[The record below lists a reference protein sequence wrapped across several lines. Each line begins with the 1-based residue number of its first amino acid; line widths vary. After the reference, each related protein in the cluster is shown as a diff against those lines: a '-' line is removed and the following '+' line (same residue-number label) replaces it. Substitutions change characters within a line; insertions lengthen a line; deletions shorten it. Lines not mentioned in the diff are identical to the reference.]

1 MSAYMPRGLKS
12 DGTPY
17 KILIVDDSG
26 TMRKII
32 GGMLKS
38 EMYEVAGEAGDGAMG
53 FDMYKELKPDVV
65 TLDINM
71 PNENGIDALKKILD
85 FDAEAK
91 VVMLTSEGQR
101 ESVSD
106 AIELGAKGYIVKPPE
121 RESVLDK
128 INEVLTD

>member
-71 PNENGIDALKKILD
+71 PNENGIDA
-85 FDAEAK
+85 
-91 VVMLTSEGQR
+91 
-101 ESVSD
+101 
-106 AIELGAKGYIVKPPE
+106 
-121 RESVLDK
+121 
-128 INEVLTD
+128 